1 LCESGAP
8 ALAEPLRARRMGWRT
23 SVARLLAVGLV
34 AFALLRVELVTGFGK
49 GSGERKVHVSP
60 LAVSTHFAM
69 QHTKRLPPGAA
80 QMVYEKFITALAL
93 PGEWAQLNGLMPDLQ
108 AKKSKSKASQQGV
121 EARAREWVLAQMK
134 NKSMAK
140 FVEENTFL
148 VAGALILLFSMLL
161 APLFPYEALQNV
173 ALGLGCF
180 WFGANG
186 AHGSDARFTYEF
198 FGLAITVALALF
210 LLAEP
215 TKPKDSKAKEA
226 KEADADFKENKV
238 GEPCAPK
245 KKKGDDWDD
254 GIGGVT
260 MDDIRKRAAAGGG
273 HGHGSGGADTCCD

>member
-1 LCESGAP
+1 
-8 ALAEPLRARRMGWRT
+8 MGWRKWAT
-23 SVARLLAVGLV
+23 RLLAFGMT

-60 LAVSTHFAM
+60 LALSTHFAM
-69 QHTKRLPPGAA
+69 QQTPRLPAGIT
-80 QMVYEKFITALAL
+80 QVVYEKFILGLAL
-93 PGEWAQLNGLMPDLQ
+93 PGEWAQLNGVLPDLQ
-108 AKKSKSKASQQGV
+108 AKKSKGKASQQSV
-121 EARAREWVLAQMK
+121 EARAREWVMAQKK

-140 FVEENTFL
+140 FVEDNTFV

-173 ALGLGCF
+173 AIGLGCF

-198 FGLAITVALALF
+198 FGLAVTVVLALF

-215 TKPKDSKAKEA
+215 GKPKESKAKEA
-226 KEADADFKENKV
+226 KEAEADFYEVPSSSLEGSDKAAKAR
-238 GEPCAPK
+238 AP

-260 MDDIRKRAAAGGG
+260 MDDIRKRTAAGGG
-273 HGHGSGGADTCCD
+273 HKHGGGGGEDSCCD

>member
-1 LCESGAP
+1 
-8 ALAEPLRARRMGWRT
+8 MGWRT
-23 SVARLLAVGLV
+23 SVARLLALGLV

-60 LAVSTHFAM
+60 LAVSAHFGM
-69 QHTKRLPPGAA
+69 QHTHRLPAGRT
-80 QMVYEKFITALAL
+80 QLVYEKFITALAL
-93 PGEWAQLNGLMPDLQ
+93 PGEWAQLNGVMPDLQ
-108 AKKSKSKASQQGV
+108 AKKSKGKASQQSV
-121 EARAREWVLAQMK
+121 EARARDWVVAQMK

-140 FVEENTFL
+140 FVEDNTFL

-173 ALGLGCF
+173 AIGLGCF

-215 TKPKDSKAKEA
+215 GKPKQSKAKEA
-226 KEADADFKENKV
+226 TEAEADFKEGSDKAAKA
-238 GEPCAPK
+238 CAPK
-245 KKKGDDWDD
+245 KKNNDWDD

-260 MDDIRKRAAAGGG
+260 MDDIRKRTAAGGG
-273 HGHGSGGADTCCD
+273 HGHGAAGSDSCCD